1 MCSIDNYQLFH
12 HLRKGLRGGGVAL
25 FCRSALCSSLLSVD
39 VSDGVEALWVEVNP
53 PSHSRNTASIIVCVV
68 YHPPH
73 AATAQLLTE
82 HQINTADAL
91 RVRYQA
97 AKLVICGGFNR
108 LDISDIQHQLHL
120 TQVVGFPTNDQTTLK
135 LILFDMSQ
143 QYKTPQPLLPIGRS
157 NHLTVLWRPIPTT
170 SIPVS
175 ADTRSYRPMP
185 DSALR
190 KFGQWITHHP

>member
-53 PSHSRNTASIIVCVV
+53 PSHSRNTASIFVCVV
-68 YHPPH
+68 YHLPRE
-73 AATAQLLTE
+73 ATAQLLTE
-82 HQINTADAL
+82 HLISTADAL

-108 LDISDIQHQLHL
+108 LDISDIQHQLHF
-120 TQVVGFPTNDQTTLK
+120 TQIVGFPTHDRQPSTL
-135 LILFDMSQ
+135 F
-143 QYKTPQPLLPIGRS
+143 
-157 NHLTVLWRPIPTT
+157 V
-170 SIPVS
+170 
-175 ADTRSYRPMP
+175 
-185 DSALR
+185 
-190 KFGQWITHHP
+190 

>member
-12 HLRKGLRGGGVAL
+12 QLRNGRRGGGVAL

-68 YHPPH
+68 YHLPRE
-73 AATAQLLTE
+73 ATAQLLTE
-82 HQINTADAL
+82 HLISTADAL

-108 LDISDIQHQLHL
+108 LDISDIQHQLHF
-120 TQVVGFPTNDQTTLK
+120 TQVVGFPTHDRQPSTL
-135 LILFDMSQ
+135 F
-143 QYKTPQPLLPIGRS
+143 
-157 NHLTVLWRPIPTT
+157 V
-170 SIPVS
+170 
-175 ADTRSYRPMP
+175 
-185 DSALR
+185 
-190 KFGQWITHHP
+190 